1 MRAEPPP
8 GFYPPDPY
16 AAWWPWVGVAL
27 LLVVAGWY
35 LLVAH
40 LTRERPESEPVPL
53 PGDRVARLRA
63 EYARQID
70 LVVAREQDGAISARS
85 AHQQLSV
92 LVRHFVQELSGIRAP
107 TMTLSDLAATGSRLT
122 PVARVVSQ
130 LYPGEFA
137 PESAASVAGAA
148 DVAKEVVRRWR

>member
-1 MRAEPPP
+1 
-8 GFYPPDPY
+8 
-16 AAWWPWVGVAL
+16 VGLAL

-35 LLVAH
+35 LLVARM
-40 LTRERPESEPVPL
+40 TREQPVREPVPL
-53 PGDRVARLRA
+53 PGDRVARLRT

-70 LVVAREQDGAISARS
+70 LVVSREEEGSISARS

-92 LVRHFVQELSGIRAP
+92 LVRHFVQELSGIKAP
-107 TMTLSDLAATGSRLT
+107 TMTLTDLAANGSRLS
-122 PVARVVSQ
+122 PVAKVVSQ

-137 PESAASVAGAA
+137 PASTASVAGAA